1 MGRKWP
7 RECNAMIAEVK
18 SIDLIDHENWAYWPD
33 DIEDFCVASEAMIGP
48 LGEDGAEIFS
58 FEVCTPKWFAKN
70 RLGSAAFAR
79 NIVFVSE
86 YDEQAVK
93 DLVYEIAR
101 KADGSSW
108 NEVANKLSRYLRWEF
123 EDYQAPD
130 PPFV

>member
-33 DIEDFCVASEAMIGP
+33 DIEDFCVAAEAMIGP
-48 LGEDGAEIFS
+48 LGEDGAEILS